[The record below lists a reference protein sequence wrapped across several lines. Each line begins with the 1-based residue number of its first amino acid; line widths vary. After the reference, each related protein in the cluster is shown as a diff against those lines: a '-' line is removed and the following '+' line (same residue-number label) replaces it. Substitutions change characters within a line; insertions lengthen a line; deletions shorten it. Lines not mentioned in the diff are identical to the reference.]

1 VAQRLLLYVHH
12 VVVVVDVRELH
23 VEHRDLGDVS
33 GGREVL
39 RAERGTR
46 LVDGLVA
53 RRHQHLLVQLGAL
66 RQERVLIVVEDR
78 EQLGAALGAAL
89 RDERGLDVDEPLVVE
104 PLLHRRHQ
112 LRAKREHRERLRLPE
127 VERTVVEPGREVD
140 LDVLRDLERERGV
153 GLVDDFVFGGRD
165 FDAAGRLVALQ
176 RLPDDAD
183 DVLGA
188 GVLNGLEQLRLALL
202 FEDDLDESLAVAHDE
217 EDEASPR
224 SRISWTWPA
233 MATSSASGS
242 TSDVWIRSIITVA
255 AYAQLVGRS
264 S

>member
-1 VAQRLLLYVHH
+1 VALLFEVLAEQLLAFRVEVGRVVREVPELGFEEVERLVEGDPGKSSRRASRSTSTSGRSSSRSAFSATARSACGSDFSCTS

-89 RDERGLDVDEPLVVE
+89 RDE
-104 PLLHRRHQ
+104 
-112 LRAKREHRERLRLPE
+112 
-127 VERTVVEPGREVD
+127 
-140 LDVLRDLERERGV
+140 
-153 GLVDDFVFGGRD
+153 
-165 FDAAGRLVALQ
+165 
-176 RLPDDAD
+176 
-183 DVLGA
+183 
-188 GVLNGLEQLRLALL
+188 
-202 FEDDLDESLAVAHDE
+202 
-217 EDEASPR
+217 
-224 SRISWTWPA
+224 
-233 MATSSASGS
+233 GS
-242 TSDVWIRSIITVA
+242 
-255 AYAQLVGRS
+255 
-264 S
+264 